1 MDLQNIP
8 KSSGIYKITNMISG
22 KSYIGNSINL
32 RKRAQQH
39 KWSYKRKESL
49 LYSDMKTFGVN
60 CFSFEVIELL
70 KLKELLTE
78 RESFWITKLK
88 SEYNKNSKN
97 SLSNTSHKYCGVYD
111 TTDVS
116 EILNI
121 AINDVCD
128 LIIKKEIP
136 FFKISNVIRFD
147 KLRFNEYL
155 TTRNIKNND
164 RKIAQDN

>member
-1 MDLQNIP
+1 MDLRNIP
-8 KSSGIYKITNMISG
+8 KEPGVYKITNIVSG
-22 KSYIGNSINL
+22 KSYVGNSINL

-39 KWSYKRKESL
+39 KYLYKSKESL
-49 LYSDMKTFGVN
+49 LYLDMKTFGVN

-78 RESFWITKLK
+78 REYFWISKLK
-88 SEYNKNSKN
+88 SEYNKNGKN
-97 SLSNTSHKYCGVYD
+97 FSSYTDYKYCDVYD
-111 TTDVS
+111 STDVS

-121 AINDVCD
+121 EINDVCD

-155 TTRNIKNND
+155 AIRNNQN
-164 RKIAQDN
+164 

>member
-8 KSSGIYKITNMISG
+8 KSSGVYKITNIIYG

-49 LYSDMKTFGVN
+49 LYSDMNTFGVN

-97 SLSNTSHKYCGVYD
+97 SLSSTYHKSCSVYNA
-111 TTDVS
+111 TDVS

-121 AINDVCD
+121 EINDVCD
-128 LIIKKEIP
+128 LVIKKEIP
-136 FFKISNVIRFD
+136 FFKISNVIRFP
-147 KLRFNEYL
+147 KFSFNEYL
-155 TTRNIKNND
+155 TTRNI
-164 RKIAQDN
+164 

>member
-8 KSSGIYKITNMISG
+8 KQPGIYKITNIVSG
-22 KSYIGNSINL
+22 KSYVGNSINL

-39 KWSYKRKESL
+39 KYSYKRKESL

-97 SLSNTSHKYCGVYD
+97 SLSSTYHKSCSVYNA
-111 TTDVS
+111 TDVS

-121 AINDVCD
+121 EINDVCD
-128 LIIKKEIP
+128 LVIKKEIP

-147 KLRFNEYL
+147 KLRFNKYL
-155 TTRNIKNND
+155 AIRNNQN
-164 RKIAQDN
+164 